1 MTELGARMEQARNDV
16 AAATARVNELA
27 ALIPEPVASVAEAIM
42 SLTPAQ
48 RAALWASRTEAME
61 LVAQHRAEVQEQ
73 LDRLTA
79 HGNEL
84 RAEWHDVEAKQ
95 DFARLSEIAKWFKE
109 HDDEVGQLKTM
120 IRELDALYAE
130 FEANPVAP
138 AVEPPTA
145 R

>member
-1 MTELGARMEQARNDV
+1 MTELRTRMEQARNDL
-16 AAATARVNELA
+16 AAAAARVNDLA
-27 ALIPEPVASVAEAIM
+27 ALIPEPVDSVAEAIM

-48 RAALWASRTEAME
+48 RSALWASRTEAME
-61 LVAQHRAEVQEQ
+61 VVAQHRAELQAQ

-79 HGNEL
+79 HGDEL
-84 RAEWHDVEAKQ
+84 MVEWHDVQTRQ
-95 DFARLSEIAKWFKE
+95 DFERLSEIAKWFKE